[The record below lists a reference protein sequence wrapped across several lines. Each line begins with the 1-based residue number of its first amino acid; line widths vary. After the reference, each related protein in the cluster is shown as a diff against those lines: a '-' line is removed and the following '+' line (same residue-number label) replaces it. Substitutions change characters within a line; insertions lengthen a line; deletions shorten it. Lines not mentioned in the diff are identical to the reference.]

1 MVNILSIIIGIL
13 VVAFLIMRESYKS
26 RIAEL
31 NRDNRELR
39 RAIAKHK
46 GTITNLEDELET
58 AQNNI
63 INRNREILK
72 MIEGYKND
80 CRKG

>member
-31 NRDNRELR
+31 NLDNQELR
-39 RAIAKHK
+39 RVITKHK
-46 GTITNLEDELET
+46 GTISNLEDELET
-58 AQNNI
+58 A
-63 INRNREILK
+63 RNSIVERNQEILK

>member
-46 GTITNLEDELET
+46 ATISNLEDELET

-72 MIEGYKND
+72 MIGGYKND
-80 CRKG
+80 IHKG